1 MNSVA
6 RPTTARAFTL
16 VEVLVGILILGLGL
30 LGLGAIYPAVA
41 IQQRGAGDAVEGQAV
56 ADAAE
61 GFLKGNLWMNQ
72 KSAPRATATSPAR
85 QVQGWEAS
93 LIVDN
98 GNSKGYGW
106 RSIEGLG
113 GNINPR
119 MLILDPATGDVTL
132 DTPSVPTDF
141 TLPTTGATE
150 ATLTVYDRLIPAV
163 APGGA
168 TPFGNARFVWDAVAR
183 RLDRSDGTHLGI
195 PRPNRTLQEKMQD
208 AVQVAVFVRR
218 LDPGI
223 RNRAGVSYVPV
234 AQTTEGIAA
243 LDGVGTPAGGMAT
256 GTPNYAPIR
265 LMEIMPWDGAFPT
278 GGAGAAANA
287 NAMIRYVHLSDDPGA
302 EMTNMTDADID
313 AVIGQV
319 GQKFALANGTVVTV
333 TSVQQATVGAEQRN
347 ILRID
352 PEIPNWAFRVRPSG
366 VVGIPSLF
374 TAQPP
379 VAVRVFTL
387 RDGGAN

>member
-6 RPTTARAFTL
+6 RTSSVVRAFTL

-41 IQQRGAGDAVEGQAV
+41 IQQRDAGDAVEGQAV

-61 GFLKGNLWMNQ
+61 GFFKGNQWMNQ
-72 KSAPRATATSPAR
+72 RSTVPVVQGEDR

-93 LIVDN
+93 LVVGD
-98 GNSKGYGW
+98 GAKGRGW
-106 RSIEGLG
+106 RSIEGIG
-113 GNINPR
+113 ATNFNPR
-119 MLILDPATGDVTL
+119 MLVLDSATGDLTL
-132 DTPSVPTDF
+132 DTPSVPAGF
-141 TLPTTGATE
+141 ILPQTGSTE

-163 APGGA
+163 APGGPTA
-168 TPFGNARFVWDAVAR
+168 FGNARFVWDAVAR
-183 RLDRSDGTHLGI
+183 RINRDNAGRLSNQAD
-195 PRPNRTLQEKMQD
+195 NRTNIEKLQD
-208 AVQVAVFVRR
+208 DVQVAVFVRR

-223 RNRAGVSYVPV
+223 RNRAGATYVPV
-234 AQTTEGIAA
+234 AQTAEGLAA
-243 LDGVGTPAGGMAT
+243 LDGVGSPTGGTPT

-265 LMEIMPWDGAFPT
+265 LMEIMPWDGAFPAGGT
-278 GGAGAAANA
+278 GIPA
-287 NAMIRYVHLSDDPGA
+287 NAMIRYVHLSNDTAA
-302 EMTNMTDADID
+302 EMTAGMTDANID
-313 AVIGQV
+313 AAIGQV
-319 GQKFALANGTVVTV
+319 GQKFALANGAVVTV
-333 TSVQQATVGAEQRN
+333 MSVQQATVAGEQRS

-352 PEIPNWAFRVRPSG
+352 PEVPNWAFHVRPSG
-366 VVGIPSLF
+366 AVGIPALF